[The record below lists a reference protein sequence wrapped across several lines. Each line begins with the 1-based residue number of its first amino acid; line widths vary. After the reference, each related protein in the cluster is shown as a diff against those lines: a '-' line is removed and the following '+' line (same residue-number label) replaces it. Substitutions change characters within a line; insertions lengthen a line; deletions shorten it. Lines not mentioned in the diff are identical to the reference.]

1 MLLLNAELG
10 VEGRKEGER
19 GDEVL
24 DKLENKLASLA
35 HSSEDRSTARNRDP
49 TNRLR
54 PLNSLFGKARARLPA
69 FPPARALPF
78 YPLNSSP
85 SN

>member
-1 MLLLNAELG
+1 MPNWEW
-10 VEGRKEGER
+10 KEGGRNSR
-19 GDEVL
+19 GEEVL

-54 PLNSLFGKARARLPA
+54 PLNSLFGKARARGPPSRTRPPVLPTEL
-69 FPPARALPF
+69 FPV
-78 YPLNSSP
+78 
-85 SN
+85 

>member
-1 MLLLNAELG
+1 MLLNAKLG
-10 VEGRKEGER
+10 MEGRKEGRRE
-19 GDEVL
+19 EVL

-54 PLNSLFGKARARLPA
+54 PLNSLFGKARARLRARPPVLPTEL
-69 FPPARALPF
+69 FPV
-78 YPLNSSP
+78 
-85 SN
+85 